1 MITYTATDPS
11 GNTGTGVRFIHVT
24 DNTPPYANLYTTQTI
39 DTTPFLQG
47 YINDPT
53 ATIEVTIEGRTYTG
67 VNTGTGNY
75 DIGSYDGVSTTVI
88 FTTRWTFP
96 VTARCRASGICAPIS
111 MPISAAMTCL
121 ANACSMLAR
130 PTAS

>member
-67 VNTGTGNY
+67 VNTGTGNWRLP
-75 DIGSYDGVSTTVI
+75 DNTISPALTIGSHFLDIRVVD
-88 FTTRWTFP
+88 P
-96 VTARCRASGICAPIS
+96 SGNVYTQNNTITILPRTDLSLHMSLVNTGIIS
-111 MPISAAMTCL
+111 S
-121 ANACSMLAR
+121 
-130 PTAS
+130 